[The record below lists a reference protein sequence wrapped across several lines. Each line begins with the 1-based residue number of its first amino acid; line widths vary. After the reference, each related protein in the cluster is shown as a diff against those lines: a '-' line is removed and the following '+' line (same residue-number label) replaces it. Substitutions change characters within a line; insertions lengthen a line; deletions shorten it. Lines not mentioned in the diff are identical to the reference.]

1 MSLNLFTTNMRINTS
16 HLFLALAIV
25 LISACGD
32 QQQKS
37 EESTFVDPI
46 AAEMHTLDN
55 GLKVYFS
62 VNKDKPRVQTFIA
75 VNTGSTND
83 PADVTGLAHYLEH
96 MVFKGTSNF
105 ATLDWEKE
113 KPLLDQISA
122 LYEEHKAEPDSEKK
136 KAIYAKIDSV
146 SGEAAKFAIPNEYD
160 KMISGLGAKGT
171 NAFTSSE
178 RTAYINDI
186 PSTELEKWMKVESE
200 RFSELVLRLFHTEL
214 EAVFEEFNRS
224 QDSDYRKSWYAMSE
238 LLFPTHPYGQQTTIG
253 EGEHLKNPSMVKI
266 HEYFDT
272 YYVPNNMAICLAGDF
287 EPASALE
294 LIKKYF
300 GSMESKEVVQ
310 PTHPIEEPIAV
321 VKDTTVYGPMAEWV
335 SVGYRIGG
343 YHTTDDDMLEMVS
356 YILSNEVAGI
366 IDLELGQKQKVIDPY
381 AYSSVMRDYSTLTL
395 GGNPKQDQ
403 PLEEVRDLLLAQI
416 ETLKKGEFS
425 EELVASVVRNIKVE
439 QLNQFENN
447 WLRAYLMGDAFIMGT
462 DWEEYIS
469 KTERLAQINKQ
480 QIVDWANVNFQENYA
495 VVYKRTGEDTSTVK
509 VDKPHITPVE
519 INREVQSP
527 FFENLQAMESI
538 RLTPEFVDFDKAM
551 AQKELMPGIRLF
563 QIENATNDLFKFFIE
578 LDDDLKIDPK
588 VQMAMKYLDY
598 LGTDQYSNEE
608 LRTKM
613 YALGVE
619 FNAQASSWKVYLQ
632 LSGLEESFKDGLAL
646 MEHVIRNVQ
655 PDEEAL
661 ANLKSDIL
669 QEREDSK
676 KEKWRIMRGISS
688 YAKYGENNKFNLQ
701 LSNEELEAITAQE
714 LVDLI
719 HSFTDYSHNIMYYG
733 KSSMDEVATVLETD
747 HPLPESLKAVDN
759 PLRFPELEMDKDLVY
774 FVDYDMVQTEMSLV
788 SKGGKYKPEDAAYH
802 SMFNE
807 FFGSGLSSVVFQ
819 EIRESKALA
828 YSAYSYIGTPTKAD
842 ESHYVNAY
850 IGTQNNKLGQ
860 AIGAMKDLMNKIPE
874 GTDDMFEGSRI
885 SSLKQIESD
894 RSTKDRIFW
903 KFRRLEDRGLDYD
916 ISKNMYSDIGN
927 MTMAD
932 MTSYFNENV
941 ADRKYVYCVIG
952 KKSEMDMAVLNDLGT
967 VKELSLE
974 EVFGF

>member
-1 MSLNLFTTNMRINTS
+1 MRFKLS
-16 HLFLALAIV
+16 YLLLAPALLLTV
-25 LISACGD
+25 ACGE
-32 QQQKS
+32 QEK
-37 EESTFVDPI
+37 EEAVFVDPI

-113 KPLLDQISA
+113 KPLLDMISA
-122 LYEEHKAEPDSEKK
+122 LYEEHKAESDPEKK

-160 KMISGLGAKGT
+160 KMISGLGAQGT

-214 EAVFEEFNRS
+214 EAVFEEFNRG

-238 LLFPTHPYGQQTTIG
+238 LLFPTHPYGTQTTIG
-253 EGEHLKNPSMVKI
+253 EGDHLKNPSMVKI

-287 EPASALE
+287 EPAKALE

-300 GSMESKEVVQ
+300 GSMEAKEVVQ
-310 PTHPIEEPIAV
+310 PTHPVEEPITS

-335 SVGYRIGG
+335 SVGYRLGG
-343 YHTTDDDMLEMVS
+343 YHTTDDDMLEMVA
-356 YILSNEVAGI
+356 YILSNDVAGI

-381 AYSSVMRDYSTLTL
+381 AYSDVMRDYSTLTL

-462 DWEEYIS
+462 DWDEYIT
-469 KTERLAQINKQ
+469 KTERLAQISKQ
-480 QIVDWANVNFQENYA
+480 QVVDWANTNFKENYA
-495 VVYKRTGEDTSTVK
+495 VVFKRTGEDSSTVK
-509 VDKPHITPVE
+509 VDKPQITPIE

-527 FFENLQAMESI
+527 FYQDLQAMESI
-538 RLTPEFVDFDKAM
+538 RLTPEFVDFDKSL
-551 AQKELMPGIRLF
+551 AQKELMTGVRLF
-563 QIENATNDLFKFFIE
+563 QIENSTNDLFKVFIE
-578 LDDDLKIDPK
+578 LDEDLKMDPK
-588 VQMAMKYLDY
+588 VKMAMKYLDY

-613 YALGVE
+613 YALGVD
-619 FNAQASSWKVYLQ
+619 FNARASNWKVYLQ
-632 LSGLEESFKDGLAL
+632 LAGLEESFNEGLAL

-661 ANLKSDIL
+661 SNLKSDIQ
-669 QEREDSK
+669 QEREDTK
-676 KEKWRIMRGISS
+676 KEKWQIMQGISN
-688 YAKYGENNKFNLQ
+688 YAKYGEDNKFNLQ
-701 LSNEELEAITAQE
+701 LSTEELEAVTAQE

-733 KSSMDEVATVLETD
+733 KSSMDEVAAVLETN
-747 HPLPESLKAVDN
+747 HPLPESLKAVES
-759 PLRFPELEMDKDLVY
+759 PAKFAELDMNKDLVY

-788 SKGGKYKPEDAAYH
+788 SKGGKYTPEDAAYH

-807 FFGSGLSSVVFQ
+807 FFGSGLSSVIFQ

-828 YSAYSYIGTPTKAD
+828 YSAYSYIGTPNKAD

-850 IGTQNNKLGQ
+850 VGTQNNKLGQ
-860 AIGAMKDLMNKIPE
+860 AIGAMKELMNKIPE
-874 GTDDMFEGSRI
+874 GTDAMFEESRI
-885 SSLKQIESD
+885 SSLKKIESS

-903 KFRRLEDRGLDYD
+903 KYRRLEDRGLDYD
-916 ISKNMYSDIGN
+916 ISKNVYSDLGG
-927 MTMAD
+927 MTMTD
-932 MTSYFNENV
+932 MTNYFDANV
-941 ADRKYVYCVIG
+941 AGRKYVYCVIG
-952 KKSEMDMAVLNDLGT
+952 KKSEMDMAVLNNLGT

>member
-1 MSLNLFTTNMRINTS
+1 MRFNAS
-16 HLFLALAIV
+16 HLFLAFAII

-32 QQQKS
+32 EQKT
-37 EESTFVDPI
+37 EEPTFVDPI
-46 AAEMHTLDN
+46 RAEMHTLDN

-62 VNKDKPRVQTFIA
+62 VNNDKPRVQTFIA

-113 KPLLDQISA
+113 KPLLDHIST
-122 LYEEHKAEPDSEKK
+122 LYEEHKAESDPEKK

-146 SGEAAKFAIPNEYD
+146 SGEAAKFTIPNEYD
-160 KMISGLGAKGT
+160 KMISGLGAQGT
-171 NAFTSSE
+171 NAFTSNE

-253 EGEHLKNPSMVKI
+253 EGDHLKNPSMVKI

-287 EPASALE
+287 EPAKALE

-300 GSMESKEVVQ
+300 GSMASKEVVQ
-310 PTHPIEEPIAV
+310 PTHPVEEPITT

-335 SVGYRIGG
+335 SVGYRLGG
-343 YHTTDDDMLEMVS
+343 YHTADDDMLEMVS
-356 YILSNEVAGI
+356 YILSNDVAGI

-381 AYSSVMRDYSTLTL
+381 AYSDIMRDYSTLTL

-403 PLEEVRDLLLAQI
+403 SLEEVRDLLLAQV

-425 EELVASVVRNIKVE
+425 DELVTSVVRNMKVE

-462 DWEEYIS
+462 DWNEYIT
-469 KTERLAQINKQ
+469 KTERLTKISKEE
-480 QIVDWANVNFQENYA
+480 IVDWANRNFNQNYG
-495 VVYKRTGEDTSTVK
+495 VVYKRTGVDSSTVK
-509 VDKPHITPVE
+509 VDKPQITPIE

-527 FFENLQAMESI
+527 FYKELQVMESI
-538 RLTPEFVDFDKAM
+538 RLTPDFVDFDKSLG
-551 AQKELMPGIRLF
+551 QKELMPGVRFF
-563 QIENATNDLFKFFIE
+563 QVGNTTNDLFKVFIE
-578 LDDDLKIDPK
+578 LDDDLKINPK
-588 VQMAMKYLDY
+588 VKMAMKYLDY
-598 LGTDQYSNEE
+598 LGTDEYSNEE

-613 YALGVE
+613 YALGVN
-619 FNAQASSWKVYLQ
+619 FNTRSSSRKVYLQ
-632 LSGLEESFKDGLAL
+632 LSGLEESFIEGLEL

-661 ANLKSDIL
+661 ANLKSDIQ
-669 QEREDSK
+669 QEREDIK
-676 KEKWRIMRGISS
+676 KEKGKIMQGISN
-688 YAKYGENNKFNLQ
+688 YAKYGEDNRFNLQ
-701 LSNEELEAITAQE
+701 LSTEELEAVTAQE

-733 KSSMDEVATVLETD
+733 KSSMDDVIAVLKTN
-747 HPLPESLKAVDN
+747 HPLPEKLKSVES
-759 PLRFPELEMDKDLVY
+759 PSEFPELEMDKNLVY

-788 SKGGKYKPEDAAYH
+788 SKGGIYAPKDAAYH

-807 FFGSGLSSVVFQ
+807 FFGSGLSSIIFQ

-828 YSAYSYIGTPTKAD
+828 YSAYSYIGTPNKAD

-860 AIGAMKDLMNKIPE
+860 AIGAMKELMNKIPE
-874 GTDDMFEGSRI
+874 GTDAMFEESRI
-885 SSLKQIESD
+885 SSLKQIESS

-903 KFRRLEDRGLDYD
+903 KYRSLEDRGLDYD
-916 ISKNMYSDIGN
+916 ISKNIYSDLRN
-927 MTMAD
+927 MTTAD
-932 MTSYFNENV
+932 MIRYFDSNI
-941 ADRKYVYCVIG
+941 AGRKYVYCVIG
-952 KKSEMDMAVLNDLGT
+952 KKSEMDMAVLNSLG
-967 VKELSLE
+967 VVQELSLE
-974 EVFGF
+974 EIFGF

>member
-1 MSLNLFTTNMRINTS
+1 MRIIST
-16 HLFLALAIV
+16 HLLLAFAIV
-25 LISACGD
+25 LFSACGT
-32 QQQKS
+32 QEQKP
-37 EESTFVDPI
+37 EEPTFVDPI

-122 LYEEHKAEPDSEKK
+122 LYEEHKAESDPEKK

-171 NAFTSSE
+171 NAFTSNE

-266 HEYFDT
+266 HEYFET

-287 EPASALE
+287 EPAKALE

-300 GSMESKEVVQ
+300 GGMERKEVVQ
-310 PTHPIEEPIAV
+310 PTHPVEEPITA

-343 YHTTDDDMLEMVS
+343 YHTTDDDMLEMVA
-356 YILSNEVAGI
+356 YILSNDVAGI

-381 AYSSVMRDYSTLTL
+381 AYSDIMRDYSTLTL

-462 DWEEYIS
+462 EWEEYIS
-469 KTERLAQINKQ
+469 KTERLAKINKR
-480 QIVDWANVNFQENYA
+480 QIVDWANANFKENYA

-509 VDKPHITPVE
+509 VDKPQITPVE

-538 RLTPEFVDFDKAM
+538 RLAPEFVDFDKAM

-588 VQMAMKYLDY
+588 VKMAMKYLDY

-613 YALGVE
+613 YSLGVE
-619 FNAQASSWKVYLQ
+619 FNARASSWKVYLQ
-632 LSGLEESFKDGLAL
+632 LSGLEESFKEGLTL

-688 YAKYGENNKFNLQ
+688 YAKYGEDNKFNLQ
-701 LSNEELEAITAQE
+701 LSNEEFEAVTAQE

-733 KSSMDEVATVLETD
+733 KSNMDEVAAVLATD
-747 HPLPESLKAVDN
+747 HPLPESLKTVEN
-759 PLRFPELEMDKDLVY
+759 PVKFPELEMDEDLVY

-788 SKGGKYKPEDAAYH
+788 SKGGKYTPEDAAYH

-828 YSAYSYIGTPTKAD
+828 YSAYSYIGTPAKAD

-903 KFRRLEDRGLDYD
+903 KFRSLEDRGLDYD
-916 ISKNMYSDIGN
+916 ISKNKYSDIGE

-932 MTSYFNENV
+932 MTNYFNENV
-941 ADRKYVYCVIG
+941 AGRKYVYCVIG